1 MKTVTLALAAAM
13 SLTAGMASAFPDT
26 RTPMN
31 DEVGR
36 VVLRYPE
43 LDLRREE
50 GARMLIGRIK
60 LAAHVACGA
69 EPSSLS
75 LAESRRFQTCVTEAT
90 SRSVARVGSP
100 LVTAVYRHDAQRQLL
115 AQR

>member
-1 MKTVTLALAAAM
+1 MKPMTLALAAAL
-13 SLTAGMASAFPDT
+13 SLAAGMACAQPDT
-26 RTPMN
+26 RN
-31 DEVGR
+31 SVNEAAGR

-43 LDLRREE
+43 LDLARED

-69 EPSSLS
+69 EPSPFSLG
-75 LAESRRFQTCVTEAT
+75 EYQRFQSCVTEAT
-90 SRSVARVGSP
+90 SRSIARVGSP
-100 LVTAVYRHDAQRQLL
+100 LVTAVYRHDVHRQLL